1 MSLHCI
7 NKQPIQEADGIMS
20 SRVTGQTLASL
31 ADASDDTLLRIIG
44 GADRKAATGAGAELV
59 NRHLSYMVHICRQK
73 LGNQAEAEEAAQD
86 VFLSVW
92 KNAAN
97 WQSGNAKVT
106 TWLYRIA
113 TNRCIDILRRRKP
126 TTDIDAIAEP
136 ADERENIEAAQME
149 ADRNRQLRAALDAL
163 TADQK
168 QAIELVYYG
177 ETKQA
182 DTATQ
187 MGITL
192 AALESLL
199 RRARSKLN
207 EELTP
212 FKDHLELIK

>member
-1 MSLHCI
+1 
-7 NKQPIQEADGIMS
+7 MS

-168 QAIELVYYG
+168 QAIELVYYR

-182 DTATQ
+182 DAATQ